1 MAKGK
6 AEKIKS
12 VKITTPMGRL
22 SYPFLNEPDSG
33 REFSDNKYKTDFL
46 IPKDIW
52 KTEGKELK
60 DAVLFVGREFF
71 KDKTL
76 ELSDFKNPFKD
87 TDKLEKYSSSDE
99 VKNCVLLRCKSV
111 YKPIVVGPHKTNG
124 QWADLPEEERKK
136 IKGGD
141 YCKLV
146 VAIYPYGTGD
156 GGVTLGLNLVQFVK
170 PGDSLGGGR
179 AAALAQLEEIEIE
192 PDEIDNEE
200 KEVDDEE
207 PKKEESKKKNKAP
220 VKEDSDDSED
230 DSGESDDTGEESE
243 DDDSEPSK
251 KKRGQPAG
259 TTKKKNEKINF
270 DDDDEDDAF

>member
-12 VKITTPMGRL
+12 VTITTPMGRL

-33 REFSDNKYKTDFL
+33 REFSDNKFKTDFL
-46 IPKDIW
+46 IPKDVW
-52 KTEGKELK
+52 KAEGKELK

-192 PDEIDNEE
+192 PDEIDTDEE

-207 PKKEESKKKNKAP
+207 PKKKNKAP
-220 VKEDSDDSED
+220 AKPASDDTED
-230 DSGESDDTGEESE
+230 DSGESDDTEEESSE
-243 DDDSEPSK
+243 DDSEPSK
-251 KKRGQPAG
+251 KKRGRPAG
-259 TTKKKNEKINF
+259 STATTKKKNEKINF
-270 DDDDEDDAF
+270 DDDEDEF